1 MLFDYT
7 AELSAPLK
15 NKIVY
20 DPSKDRLKT
29 SLRRFKCIKAERF
42 EVVSPSRKLRL
53 LFRLSDGLLYGLE
66 YAGFSRNFSIQG
78 KINLPYAVDGA
89 VHAVHPGEDVW
100 SYCKYLDFLSDGVVF
115 DSQTNCAAF
124 GKVEG
129 DCAFYRVC
137 ANMYVSLSP
146 EGGLVGI
153 IVKLQ

>member
-1 MLFDYT
+1 M
-7 AELSAPLK
+7 E

-29 SLRRFKCIKAERF
+29 SLRRFKCVKAERF

-53 LFRLSDGLLYGLE
+53 LFRLSDGLLYALE

-78 KINLPYAVDGA
+78 KINLPYSVDGA
-89 VHAVHPGEDVW
+89 VYASRGKEEVCPN
-100 SYCKYLDFLSDGVVF
+100 YKYLGFLSDGVVF
-115 DSQTNCAAF
+115 DGQTNCAAF

-137 ANMYVSLSP
+137 ANMFVSLSV
-146 EGGLVGI
+146 EGGIVGI
-153 IVKLQ
+153 IVKLP